1 MNTNDTFKAI
11 IKVHDLYDDLMD
23 TDVDEESG
31 EEVEAIIFQIEEVI
45 EGNYEMDE
53 DLNQIHVDP
62 QRVKE
67 LIDEPINNSE
77 EYEAVLTNEY
87 VAEKDRY
94 ELRVEELK
102 LK

>member
-1 MNTNDTFKAI
+1 MKRAEKKLKQSFF
-11 IKVHDLYDDLMD
+11 
-23 TDVDEESG
+23 S
-31 EEVEAIIFQIEEVI
+31 IEEVI
-45 EGNYEMDE
+45 EGNYEMDK

>member
-1 MNTNDTFKAI
+1 MNTNDIFKAI